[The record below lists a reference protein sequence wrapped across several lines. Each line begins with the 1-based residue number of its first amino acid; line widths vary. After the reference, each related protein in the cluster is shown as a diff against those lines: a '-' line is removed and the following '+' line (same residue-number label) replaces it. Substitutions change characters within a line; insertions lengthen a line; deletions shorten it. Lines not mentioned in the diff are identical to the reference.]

1 MPKRH
6 ARQSVGARNPR
17 QSNEKSGFSAGEAA
31 ALAGLKYA
39 TLAYWD
45 RSGFL
50 RPSVAT
56 ARGAG
61 KGRGRIYSF
70 RDLVALRTAH
80 ELRKQGISLQSIRA
94 VVKYLQGHG
103 MESPLAEAKLIV
115 PPKSREVFVVRDPE
129 RLWSALREPGQG
141 VMRMVVEIGMVEQEL
156 RRHLSK
162 DSRATETREARR
174 SVA

>member
-1 MPKRH
+1 MPKRR
-6 ARQSVGARNPR
+6 ARLTVGARNPR
-17 QSNEKSGFSAGEAA
+17 QSIDKSGFSAGEAA
-31 ALAGLKYA
+31 RLAGLKYA

-50 RPSVAT
+50 RPSVAE

-61 KGRGRIYSF
+61 KGRGRVYSF
-70 RDLVALRTAH
+70 RDLVALRTAT

-94 VVKYLQGHG
+94 VVRYLQGHG

-115 PPKSREVFVVRDPE
+115 PPKSREVLVVRDPE

-141 VMRMVVEIGMVEQEL
+141 VMRMVVEIGMVEREL
-156 RRHLSK
+156 RRDLSK
-162 DSRATETREARR
+162 DLRAAESRDTRR

>member
-1 MPKRH
+1 MAKRTERLS
-6 ARQSVGARNPR
+6 AASRNSKISVD
-17 QSNEKSGFSAGEAA
+17 KSGYGAGEAA
-31 ALAGLKYA
+31 GLAGLKYA

-50 RPSVAT
+50 RPSIAG

-61 KGRGRIYSF
+61 KGRGRVYSF

-141 VMRMVVEIGMVEQEL
+141 VMRMVVEIGQVEQEL
-156 RRHLSK
+156 RRHLSREA
-162 DSRATETREARR
+162 RASELREARR